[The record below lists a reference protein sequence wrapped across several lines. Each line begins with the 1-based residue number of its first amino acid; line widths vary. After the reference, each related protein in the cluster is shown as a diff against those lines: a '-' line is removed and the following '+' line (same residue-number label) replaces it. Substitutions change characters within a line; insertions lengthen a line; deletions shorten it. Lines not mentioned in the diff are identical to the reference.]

1 MKGKS
6 LLIHGGWALAAFAA
20 YGFGSLRPDPPCG
33 AGAEEEALRGSSI
46 GSARNLNGSDA
57 AIGQAKRRERSPTRP
72 SGGAITSLFGPL
84 AASGAGLNAL
94 AEQAIRDPN
103 PITRRLAFSRLL
115 ESMTAENAAEIR
127 EQLVALGADGDQWR
141 DFHYSWGALAGKEAF
156 AHAAASQEEDLAAT
170 LTGWAAARPGEAI
183 ALLDNLPEELRGQ
196 RDRLAESVVAGQ
208 ADTNRSLATELVLR
222 LAGEGSPRVGG
233 LMGIVANETI
243 RAEGPQ
249 AAAAWSESLP
259 DGPLKGEAMNR
270 VADSFVRRDPQAAAQ
285 WVQPLAGQDY
295 AAGAVAR
302 IGGQWA
308 VRDPLAAVGWLQTL
322 PAGGGQSAGLS
333 NAFGDWEDRD
343 PVAASQYLMNMPRSP
358 QRDSSISG
366 FSSGYA
372 WQDPA
377 SAAAWA
383 NDISDPGLRQQTL
396 TRVGQAYFRRDP
408 DSARVWL
415 ESSNLP
421 PEAQQQILNSQR

>member
-1 MKGKS
+1 MKGKN
-6 LLIHGGWALAAFAA
+6 LLIHGGWAVAALAA
-20 YGFGSLRPDPPCG
+20 YGLGSLRPDPQAG
-33 AGAEEEALRGSSI
+33 AGAGEESVRNSSRSNA
-46 GSARNLNGSDA
+46 GNFTEPA
-57 AIGQAKRRERSPTRP
+57 AASGQPNRRERAPGRP

-84 AASGAGLNAL
+84 AASGGGLNAL

-127 EQLVALGADGDQWR
+127 EQLVALGANGDQWN

-170 LTGWAAARPGEAI
+170 LTGWAAARPAEAI
-183 ALLDNLPEELRGQ
+183 ALLDNLPGDLRGQ
-196 RDRLAESVVAGQ
+196 RDRLAESVVAGL
-208 ADTNRSLATELVLR
+208 ADTNRSLATDLVLR
-222 LAGEGSPRVGG
+222 LAGEGNNRAGG
-233 LMGIVANETI
+233 LMEIVANETI

-259 DGPLKGEAMNR
+259 DGPLKGAAMNR
-270 VADSFVRRDPQAAAQ
+270 VADSFVRRDPQAAAL

-302 IGGQWA
+302 IGGEWA
-308 VRDPLAAVGWLQTL
+308 ERDPVAAVGWLQTL
-322 PAGGGQSAGLS
+322 PAGGGQSAGLR

-343 PVAASQYLMNMPRSP
+343 PVAASQYLMSMPRSP

-377 SAAAWA
+377 MAVAWA
-383 NDISDPGLRQQTL
+383 NDIADPGLRQQTL
-396 TRVGQAYFRRDP
+396 TSVGRAYFRRDP
-408 DSARVWL
+408 DSARAWL
-415 ESSNLP
+415 ESSNL
-421 PEAQQQILNSQR
+421 

>member
-1 MKGKS
+1 MKRQS
-6 LLIHGGWALAAFAA
+6 LLIHGGWAVAALAA
-20 YGFGSLRPDPPCG
+20 YGLGSLRPDPQAG
-33 AGAEEEALRGSSI
+33 AGVAEESGRGSSRSSAGNFT
-46 GSARNLNGSDA
+46 GSAA
-57 AIGQAKRRERSPTRP
+57 ASGQANRRERAPARP
-72 SGGAITSLFGPL
+72 SGGAITSLFGPS

-94 AEQAIRDPN
+94 AEQATRDPN

-127 EQLVALGADGDQWR
+127 EQLVALGANGDQWS

-156 AHAAASQEEDLAAT
+156 AHAAASPEEDLAAT
-170 LTGWAAARPGEAI
+170 LTGWAAARPAEAI

-196 RDRLAESVVAGQ
+196 RDRLAESVVAGL
-208 ADTNRSLATELVLR
+208 ADTNRSLATDLVLR
-222 LAGEGSPRVGG
+222 LAGEGNGRAGR
-233 LMGIVANETI
+233 LMEIVANETI

-259 DGPLKGEAMNR
+259 DGPLKGAAMNR
-270 VADSFVRRDPQAAAQ
+270 VADSFVRRDPQAAAL
-285 WVQPLAGQDY
+285 WVQPQAGQDY

-308 VRDPLAAVGWLQTL
+308 VRDPVAAVGWLETL
-322 PAGGGQSAGLS
+322 PAGGGQSAGLRT
-333 NAFGDWEDRD
+333 AFGDWEDRD

-377 SAAAWA
+377 MAVAWA
-383 NDISDPGLRQQTL
+383 NDIADPGLRQQTL
-396 TRVGQAYFRRDP
+396 TSVGRAYFRRDP

-421 PEAQQQILNSQR
+421 PEAQQEILNSRR